1 MSSIDANVR
10 QKFGIIKNIP
20 YFCKKLAIKMK
31 IGIEAQRIF
40 RPNKH
45 GMDYVV
51 LEEIKELQHLDTE
64 NEYYVFVK
72 PGEDRCVESSQ
83 NVHIIELKSPS
94 YPLWE
99 QWALPRAAKRYG
111 VDILHC
117 TSNTA
122 PIRCDL
128 PLVLTLHDIIFLE
141 PRDKQNHS
149 LYQNM
154 GWFYRRMIVPRILD
168 KCRRIIT
175 VSNFEMNNIMSKL
188 QIPRQRMT
196 MIYNGY
202 NTWFRPTDDNA
213 EVYRKYIPEE
223 GYFFFLGN
231 TDPKKNTE
239 RTLVAYAR
247 YLEQSHTKRKL
258 LMADLDPDYLNGI
271 IERNHIGNIRDNI
284 VMPGYIVNCD
294 LPYIYHHAFAFLYTS
309 LRESFGIPLLEAMA
323 CGTPV
328 ITSNTSSMPE
338 IGGSDAILIN
348 PEHSDEITAMM
359 LRLEADQDFYE
370 HQKQIGLQRAKLF
383 SWHQTAQQLLKLY
396 QEVYQEITP
405 SRQ

>member
-1 MSSIDANVR
+1 MI
-10 QKFGIIKNIP
+10 
-20 YFCKKLAIKMK
+20 

-40 RPNKH
+40 RKNKH

-51 LEEIKELQHLDTE
+51 LQEIKELQQIDTE

-72 PGEDRCVESSQ
+72 PGEDRCVESTK
-83 NVHIIELKSPS
+83 NVHIIELKCPS

-99 QWALPRAAKRYG
+99 QWALPRAAKKYG
-111 VDILHC
+111 VEILHC

-122 PIRCDL
+122 PIWCNI

-154 GWFYRRMIVPRILD
+154 GWLYRRLDVPRILN

-175 VSNFEMNNIMSKL
+175 VSNFEMENIISKL
-188 QIPRQRMT
+188 GIPRERMA

-202 NTWFRPTDDNA
+202 NNWFKPIVETSH
-213 EVYRKYIPEE
+213 VTKKYIADES
-223 GYFFFLGN
+223 YFFFLGN

-239 RTLVAYAR
+239 RTLVAYSK
-247 YLEQSHTKRKL
+247 YLQQSDVKRKL
-258 LMADLDPDYLNGI
+258 LMADLDSEYLNGI
-271 IERNHIGNIRDNI
+271 IQRNHIENIKEHI
-284 VMPGYIVNCD
+284 LMPGYIVNSD
-294 LPYIYHHAFAFLYTS
+294 LPYIYNGAFAFLYTS

-338 IGGSDAILIN
+338 IAGHDAILVN
-348 PEHSDEITAMM
+348 PESSDEIAEMM
-359 LRLEADQDFYE
+359 LQLESDEDLYRK
-370 HQKQIGLQRAKLF
+370 QKALGLERAKLF
-383 SWHQTAQQLLKLY
+383 SWRRTAEQLLRLY
-396 QEVYQEITP
+396 QKVDREK
-405 SRQ
+405 

>member
-1 MSSIDANVR
+1 MI
-10 QKFGIIKNIP
+10 
-20 YFCKKLAIKMK
+20 

-40 RPNKH
+40 RKNKH

-51 LEEIKELQHLDTE
+51 LQEIKELQQIDTE

-72 PGEDRCVESSQ
+72 PGEDRCVESTK
-83 NVHIIELKSPS
+83 NVHIIELACPS

-99 QWALPRAAKRYG
+99 QWALPRAAKKYG
-111 VDILHC
+111 VEILHC

-122 PIRCDL
+122 PIWCNI

-154 GWFYRRMIVPRILD
+154 GWLYRRLDVPRILN

-175 VSNFEMNNIMSKL
+175 VSNFEMENIISKL
-188 QIPRQRMT
+188 GIPRERMA

-202 NTWFRPTDDNA
+202 NNWFKPIEDTSH
-213 EVYRKYIPEE
+213 VTQKYIADE

-239 RTLVAYAR
+239 RTLVAYSK
-247 YLEQSHTKRKL
+247 YLQQSDVKRKL
-258 LMADLDPDYLNGI
+258 LMADLDAEYMNSI
-271 IERNHIGNIRDNI
+271 IQRNHIENIKEHI
-284 VMPGYIVNCD
+284 LMPGYIVNSD
-294 LPYIYHHAFAFLYTS
+294 LPYIYNGAFAFLYTS

-328 ITSNTSSMPE
+328 ITCNTSSMPE
-338 IGGSDAILIN
+338 IAGHDAILVN
-348 PEHSDEITAMM
+348 PESSDEIAEMM
-359 LRLEADQDFYE
+359 LQLERDKDFYE
-370 HQKQIGLQRAKLF
+370 KQKAIGLERAKLF
-383 SWHQTAQQLLKLY
+383 SWRKTAEQLLALY
-396 QEVYQEITP
+396 QEVDQEK
-405 SRQ
+405 

>member
-1 MSSIDANVR
+1 
-10 QKFGIIKNIP
+10 
-20 YFCKKLAIKMK
+20 MK

-40 RPNKH
+40 RKNKH

-51 LEEIKELQHLDTE
+51 LQEIKELQQRDTT

-72 PGEDRCVESSQ
+72 PEDDRCVESTK
-83 NVHIIELKSPS
+83 NVHVIELNCPT

-99 QWALPRAAKRYG
+99 QWALPRAAKKYG

-122 PIRCDL
+122 PIWCNI

-154 GWFYRRMIVPRILD
+154 GWFYRRLDVPRILD

-175 VSNFEMNNIMSKL
+175 VSNFEMENIISKL
-188 QIPRQRMT
+188 NIPRERMA

-202 NTWFRPTDDNA
+202 NNWFKPLEDKKN
-213 EVYRKYIPEE
+213 VYKMYIPEE

-239 RTLVAYAR
+239 RTLVAYSK
-247 YLEQSHTKRKL
+247 YLKLSEVKRKL
-258 LMADLDPDYLNGI
+258 LMADLDKEYLDGI
-271 IERNHIGNIRDNI
+271 IERNQIDNIRENI
-284 VMPGYIVNCD
+284 VMPGYIVNSD
-294 LPYIYHHAFAFLYTS
+294 LPYIYNHAFAFLYTS

-338 IGGSDAILIN
+338 IAGENAILVN
-348 PEHSDEITAMM
+348 PESSDEITEMM
-359 LRLEADQDFYE
+359 LRLEKDKDFYE
-370 HQKQIGLQRAKLF
+370 QQKQIGLERAKLF
-383 SWHQTAQQLLKLY
+383 SWRRTAENLLKLY
-396 QEVYQEITP
+396 QEVYRDISMETTNQ
-405 SRQ
+405 

>member
-1 MSSIDANVR
+1 MR
-10 QKFGIIKNIP
+10 
-20 YFCKKLAIKMK
+20 

-40 RPNKH
+40 RKNKH

-51 LEEIKELQHLDTE
+51 LQEIREIQKMDTE
-64 NEYYVFVK
+64 NEYFVFVK
-72 PGEDRCVESSQ
+72 PCEDRCVESTA
-83 NVHIIELKSPS
+83 NVHVVEIACPS

-99 QWALPRAAKRYG
+99 QWALPRAAKKAK

-122 PIRCDL
+122 PIWCDI

-141 PRDKQNHS
+141 PRDKQNKS

-154 GWFYRRMIVPRILD
+154 GWLYRRLDVPRILD

-175 VSNFEMNNIMSKL
+175 VSDFEKENIIAKL
-188 QIPRQRMT
+188 NIPRERMA

-202 NTWFRPTDDNA
+202 NDWFRPVEDLQG
-213 EVYRKYIPEE
+213 VCRKYIPED

-239 RTLVAYAR
+239 RTLVAYSK
-247 YLEQSHTKRKL
+247 YLQQSAVKRRL
-258 LMADLDPDYLNGI
+258 LMADLDHDYLNGI
-271 IERNHIGNIRDNI
+271 ITRNGIENIRNQI
-284 VMPGYIVNCD
+284 VMPGYIVNSD
-294 LPYIYHHAFAFLYTS
+294 LPYIYNNAFAFLYTS
-309 LRESFGIPLLEAMA
+309 LRESFGIPLLEGMA

-338 IGGSDAILIN
+338 IGGPDAILVN
-348 PEHSDEITAMM
+348 PENSDEIASMM
-359 LRLEADQDFYE
+359 LRLENDEVFYQR
-370 HQKQIGLQRAKLF
+370 QKTIGLERAKLF
-383 SWHQTAQQLLKLY
+383 SWRKTTEQLL
-396 QEVYQEITP
+396 EVYKSVCSDPT
-405 SRQ
+405 

>member
-1 MSSIDANVR
+1 
-10 QKFGIIKNIP
+10 
-20 YFCKKLAIKMK
+20 MK

-40 RPNKH
+40 RKNKH

-51 LEEIKELQHLDTE
+51 LQEIKELQKMDTQ
-64 NEYYVFVK
+64 NEYYIFVK
-72 PGEDRCVESSQ
+72 PGEDHCVEDSI
-83 NVHIIELKSPS
+83 NMHVIIVNCPT

-99 QWALPRAAKRYG
+99 QFALPRAARKCG

-122 PIRCDL
+122 PIWCRI

-141 PRDKQNHS
+141 PRDKANKS

-154 GWFYRRMIVPRILD
+154 GWLYRRLVVPRILK
-168 KCRRIIT
+168 KCKRIIT
-175 VSNFEMNNIMSKL
+175 VSDFEMNNIINKL
-188 QIPRQRMT
+188 HLPARQMA

-202 NTWFRPTDDNA
+202 NDWFKPVDDIQ
-213 EVYRKYIPEE
+213 EIYKKYMDER

-247 YLEQSHTKRKL
+247 YLEQSEIKRPL
-258 LMADLDPDYLNGI
+258 LMADLEKQYFDGI
-271 IERNHIGNIRDNI
+271 VSRNNIGHIREHIKT
-284 VMPGYIVNCD
+284 PGYITNSD
-294 LPYIYHHAFAFLYTS
+294 LPYIYNASFAFLYTS

-338 IGGSDAILIN
+338 IGSKNAILVN
-348 PEHSDEITAMM
+348 PESVEEITAMM
-359 LRLEADQDFYE
+359 LRLENDSDFY
-370 HQKQIGLQRAKLF
+370 QKQKEIGLERAKHF
-383 SWHQTAQQLLKLY
+383 SWKKTASELLELY
-396 QEVYQEITP
+396 KTVYHENKP
-405 SRQ
+405 

>member
-1 MSSIDANVR
+1 MR
-10 QKFGIIKNIP
+10 
-20 YFCKKLAIKMK
+20 

-40 RPNKH
+40 RKKKH

-51 LEEIKELQHLDTE
+51 LQEIKELQKMDTR
-64 NEYYVFVK
+64 NEYFVFVA
-72 PGEDRCVESSQ
+72 PGEDPCVKDTM
-83 NVHIIELKSPS
+83 NFHIIEIGGGF

-99 QWALPRAAKRYG
+99 QYSLPKVAKELDL
-111 VDILHC
+111 DILHC

-122 PIRCDL
+122 PIWCKI

-141 PRDKQNHS
+141 PRDKSNKS
-149 LYQNM
+149 LYQNL
-154 GWFYRRMIVPRILD
+154 GWLYRRLVVPRILT

-175 VSNFEMNNIMSKL
+175 VSNFEKKNIISKL
-188 QIPRQRMT
+188 NIPEERMA

-202 NTWFRPTDDNA
+202 NGWFRPLTDTNH
-213 EVYRKYIPEE
+213 VYQKYIDAP

-239 RTLVAYAR
+239 RTLIAYAK
-247 YLEQSHTKRKL
+247 YLEKSNVKRKL
-258 LMADLDPDYLNGI
+258 LMADLDRGYLDDI
-271 IERNHIGNIRDNI
+271 IERNQIESIRQRI
-284 VMPGYIVNCD
+284 VMPGYIVNSD
-294 LPYIYHHAFAFLYTS
+294 LPFIYNNAFAFLYTS

-348 PEHSDEITAMM
+348 PEDPDEIANKM
-359 LRLEADQDFYE
+359 LLLEEDDQFYR
-370 HQKQIGLQRAKLF
+370 KQEKIGLLRAEQF
-383 SWHQTAQQLLKLY
+383 SWQQTAEDLLNLY
-396 QEVYQEITP
+396 ERVYKEM
-405 SRQ
+405 

>member
-1 MSSIDANVR
+1 
-10 QKFGIIKNIP
+10 
-20 YFCKKLAIKMK
+20 MK

-40 RPNKH
+40 RQNKH

-51 LEEIKELQHLDTE
+51 LQEIKELQQMDTE
-64 NEYYVFVK
+64 NEYFVFVA
-72 PGEDRCVESSQ
+72 PGPDHCVESTE
-83 NVHIIELKSPS
+83 NVHIVELKCPT

-99 QWALPRAAKRYG
+99 QWALPRAAKKVG

-122 PIRCDL
+122 PICCQI

-141 PRDKQNHS
+141 PRDKQNKS

-154 GWFYRRMIVPRILD
+154 GWLYRRLVVPRILS
-168 KCRRIIT
+168 KCKRIIT
-175 VSNFEMNNIMSKL
+175 VSNFEMENIIAKL
-188 QIPRQRMT
+188 QIPRERMA

-202 NTWFRPTDDNA
+202 NEWFKPVEDTENI
-213 EVYRKYIPEE
+213 YKKYITEP

-239 RTLVAYAR
+239 RTLIAYSE
-247 YLEQSHTKRKL
+247 YLKQSAMKRKL
-258 LMADLDPDYLNGI
+258 LMADLDKAYLEDI
-271 IERNHIGNIRDNI
+271 ITRNQLENIREQI
-284 VMPGYIVNCD
+284 VMPGYIVNSD
-294 LPYIYHHAFAFLYTS
+294 LPYIYHGAFAFLYTS

-338 IGGSDAILIN
+338 IGGENAILTN
-348 PEHSDEITAMM
+348 PEKPEEITAMM
-359 LRLEADQDFYE
+359 LKLEQDELFYE
-370 HQKQIGLQRAKLF
+370 QQKNYGPERAKLF
-383 SWHQTAQQLLKLY
+383 SWHRTAEQLQMLY
-396 QEVYQEITP
+396 HSVYQET
-405 SRQ
+405 SVKQAE

>member
-1 MSSIDANVR
+1 MQQI
-10 QKFGIIKNIP
+10 
-20 YFCKKLAIKMK
+20 
-31 IGIEAQRIF
+31 
-40 RPNKH
+40 
-45 GMDYVV
+45 
-51 LEEIKELQHLDTE
+51 DTE

-72 PGEDRCVESSQ
+72 PGEDRCIESTK
-83 NVHIIELKSPS
+83 NVHIIELNCPS

-99 QWALPRAAKRYG
+99 QWALPRAAKKYG
-111 VDILHC
+111 VEILHC

-122 PIRCDL
+122 PIWCNI

-154 GWFYRRMIVPRILD
+154 GWLYRRLDVPRILN

-175 VSNFEMNNIMSKL
+175 VSNFEMENIISKL
-188 QIPRQRMT
+188 GISRERMA

-202 NTWFRPTDDNA
+202 NDWFKPIEETSQITK
-213 EVYRKYIPEE
+213 KYISYE

-239 RTLVAYAR
+239 RTLVAYSK
-247 YLEQSHTKRKL
+247 YLQQSGVKRKL
-258 LMADLDPDYLNGI
+258 LMADLNPDYLNGI
-271 IERNHIGNIRDNI
+271 IQRNHIENIREHLL
-284 VMPGYIVNCD
+284 MPGYIVNSD
-294 LPYIYHHAFAFLYTS
+294 LPYIYNGAFAFLYTS

-338 IGGSDAILIN
+338 IAGHEAILIN
-348 PEHSDEITAMM
+348 PENSDEIADMM
-359 LRLEADQDFYE
+359 LQLERDEVFY
-370 HQKQIGLQRAKLF
+370 QKQKEIGIKRAKLF
-383 SWHQTAQQLLKLY
+383 SWRKTAEQLLMLY
-396 QEVYQEITP
+396 KEVHIGK
-405 SRQ
+405 

>member
-1 MSSIDANVR
+1 MI
-10 QKFGIIKNIP
+10 
-20 YFCKKLAIKMK
+20 

-40 RPNKH
+40 RKNKH

-51 LEEIKELQHLDTE
+51 LQEIKELQQIDTE

-72 PGEDRCVESSQ
+72 PGEDRCVESTK
-83 NVHIIELKSPS
+83 NVHIIELNCPS

-99 QWALPRAAKRYG
+99 QWALPRAAKKYG
-111 VDILHC
+111 VEILHC

-122 PIRCDL
+122 PIWCNI

-154 GWFYRRMIVPRILD
+154 GWLYRRLDVPRILN

-175 VSNFEMNNIMSKL
+175 VSNFEMENIISKL
-188 QIPRQRMT
+188 GIPRERMA

-202 NTWFRPTDDNA
+202 NNWFKPIEDTSH
-213 EVYRKYIPEE
+213 VTQKYIADE

-239 RTLVAYAR
+239 RTLVAYSK
-247 YLEQSHTKRKL
+247 YLQQSDVKRKL
-258 LMADLDPDYLNGI
+258 LMADLDSEYLNGI
-271 IERNHIGNIRDNI
+271 IQRNHIENIKEHI
-284 VMPGYIVNCD
+284 LMPGYIVNSD
-294 LPYIYHHAFAFLYTS
+294 LPFIYNGAFAFLYTS

-338 IGGSDAILIN
+338 IAGHDAILAN
-348 PEHSDEITAMM
+348 PESSDEIAEMM
-359 LRLEADQDFYE
+359 LQLESDEDLYRK
-370 HQKQIGLQRAKLF
+370 QKALGLERAKLF
-383 SWHQTAQQLLKLY
+383 SWRRTAEQLLRLY
-396 QEVYQEITP
+396 QKVDREK
-405 SRQ
+405 